1 MEGFTYVDIFAT
13 KGIEYLLVIGF
24 LLIFILYWRFL
35 TTPATRAIG
44 FASKRAFIPSFSEW
58 FNIPENLYY
67 HQGHT
72 WAIPESEGVVKIGID
87 DFASK
92 LLGNFNSIRPP
103 ALGSK
108 ISQGEPAL
116 MVMIDGKEIP
126 LLSPVNGEV
135 VVLNENLLKNPEKLN
150 NDPYKEGWLMKVKT
164 PRISTDIKNL
174 LSGRMAKAWMNATLE
189 RLRELSGGELG
200 LVYQDGGFPVNGI
213 ARALNPNDWEKIIG
227 EFLVAG

>member
-24 LLIFILYWRFL
+24 LLGLTLYWRFL
-35 TTPATRAIG
+35 TTPVRRVG
-44 FASKRAFIPSFSEW
+44 HASLRSAHIPSLSEW

-72 WAIPESEGVVKIGID
+72 WIIPEDMDVVKVGID

-92 LLGNFNSIRPP
+92 LLGSVTSIKLAPT
-103 ALGSK
+103 GSK
-108 ISQGEPAL
+108 VSQGEPAL
-116 MVMIDGKEIP
+116 RVVIDGKEIP
-126 LLSPVNGEV
+126 LLSPVSGEIIAH
-135 VVLNENLLKNPEKLN
+135 NENVLENPEKIG
-150 NDPYKEGWLMKVKT
+150 NDPYREGWIMKVKT

-174 LSGRMAKAWMNATLE
+174 FSGRMAKAWMNTTLE
-189 RLRELSGGELG
+189 RLRELSGGDLG

-213 ARALNPNDWEKIIG
+213 AKVLSLKEWEKIAK
-227 EFLVAG
+227 EFLLG